1 MLRNPDLPHY
11 QPSATINCLVQAMR
25 TPDPVIARNLFLEAR
40 ARVLQ
45 GAVYLGAWTKNDRVA
60 CESHKLTLRETNR
73 LYQDYDRIAFEAQ
86 RLADAEGRAAAAAHA
101 DLHKGRH
108 RPVTASQEDYLPPLE
123 GPEEA
128 TPEQRDEAAAIL
140 EFQNLEAERGT
151 LDCIS
156 RFFKDLNTLE
166 ISPQLRNRPERLE
179 NLAKELVDGIPA
191 EVLDGVADS
200 MADMHPLNFGT
211 LGGTVRGGDTDSSG
225 LRPPSLQAE
234 KAETVRGEEAC
245 GASRLEPHGSAA
257 RPFDRL
263 RVNGDSARLT
273 TPGPFSPADLSPQF
287 GGTAKAKP
295 EQGGLR
301 DGGTASP
308 GLREASKGVERPGE
322 KPEPFLAPETFH
334 ATAARLDRSDSV
346 TSMEYWSPELAT
358 EPDPFDADHR
368 ERAARLRAEMEA
380 EGT

>member
-25 TPDPVIARNLFLEAR
+25 TPDPIIARNLFLEAR

-45 GAVYLGAWTKNDRVA
+45 GAVYLGAWTKNDRIA

-86 RLADAEGRAAAAAHA
+86 RLRDSQGVAEAARHA

-123 GPEEA
+123 GPEQA

-151 LDCIS
+151 LECIS

-166 ISPQLRNRPERLE
+166 ISPQLRNRPEKLE

-200 MADMHPLNFGT
+200 MADMHPLN
-211 LGGTVRGGDTDSSG
+211 LGMVRGGDTDSSG

-234 KAETVRGEEAC
+234 KAETVRGEPV
-245 GASRLEPHGSAA
+245 EPYGSAVQPA
-257 RPFDRL
+257 VPPFDRL
-263 RVNGDSARLT
+263 RANGTETLCADEIALSTCREGAPEGRV
-273 TPGPFSPADLSPQF
+273 SP
-287 GGTAKAKP
+287 P
-295 EQGGLR
+295 E
-301 DGGTASP
+301 SP
-308 GLREASKGVERPGE
+308 GEPFQP
-322 KPEPFLAPETFH
+322 PEPFHT
-334 ATAARLDRSDSV
+334 TAARLDRSDSV

-368 ERAARLRAEMEA
+368 ERVARMRVEQEGGQEA
-380 EGT
+380 ERETE

>member
-1 MLRNPDLPHY
+1 MLRDPDLPHY

-25 TPDPVIARNLFLEAR
+25 TPDPIVARNLFLEAR

-73 LYQDYDRIAFEAQ
+73 LYHDYDRIAFEAQ
-86 RLADAEGRAAAAAHA
+86 RLAGSEGRAAAAAHA

-108 RPVTASQEDYLPPLE
+108 NPVTANQEDYLPPLQ

-128 TPEQRDEAAAIL
+128 TPEQRDEAASVL
-140 EFQNLEAERGT
+140 EFQNLEAERET

-166 ISPQLRNRPERLE
+166 ISPQLRNRPEKLE
-179 NLAKELVDGIPA
+179 NLAKELVDGIPP

-200 MADMHPLNFGT
+200 FADMHPLN
-211 LGGTVRGGDTDSSG
+211 LGTVRGGDIPHPHPAAPYPTGDATGDAAGS
-225 LRPPSLQAE
+225 PPS
-234 KAETVRGEEAC
+234 RG
-245 GASRLEPHGSAA
+245 R
-257 RPFDRL
+257 
-263 RVNGDSARLT
+263 DSARLT
-273 TPGPFSPADLSPQF
+273 TPGPFSPASLSPQF

-301 DGGTASP
+301 DGGTASRVLPEAGKEVEQPEVTLP
-308 GLREASKGVERPGE
+308 GPPSGHPPLR
-322 KPEPFLAPETFH
+322 F
-334 ATAARLDRSDSV
+334 
-346 TSMEYWSPELAT
+346 
-358 EPDPFDADHR
+358 
-368 ERAARLRAEMEA
+368 
-380 EGT
+380 